1 MHPFANILQPLIDVF
16 ESVLLFFHDHVG
28 FSWGLSIIALTIV
41 VRAALVPLTL
51 KQIKSMQAMQRL
63 APEIKALQEKFK
75 DDKQRLQQ
83 ETMKFYQERKVNPFA
98 SCLPLALQMPVFI
111 SLFYML
117 RKDLRHDICP
127 DINPPSVANPKPCGS
142 TEASQ
147 FFFIPDITNNAH
159 GAVLITLIVLY
170 VGSQLLP
177 SIFMSTTADRNQRLI
192 MMGLPF
198 FFVPFV
204 IRFPAGLLVYWIT
217 TNLWTVGQG
226 LVIRRLSP
234 HPVPVVAG
242 KDGGST
248 RGSPG
253 GLLGMGKAVG
263 LSDNRGKQP
272 AEPTPERD
280 ENGASAEKA
289 ESRAAPPPPPR
300 KKKKRSGRRR

>member
-1 MHPFANILQPLIDVF
+1 MLPIANIFQPLIDAL
-16 ESVLLFFHDHVG
+16 ESVMLFFHDNIG
-28 FSWGLSIIALTIV
+28 FSWGFSIIFLTIV
-41 VRAALVPLTL
+41 VRAALIPLTF
-51 KQIKSMQAMQRL
+51 KQIRSMQAMQRV
-63 APEIKALQEKFK
+63 APQLKDLQSKYK
-75 DDKQRLQQ
+75 DDKQRQQQ
-83 ETMKFYQERKVNPFA
+83 ETMKFYQENKINPFA

-127 DINPPSVANPKPCGS
+127 AINPPQVANPKPCGAS
-142 TEASQ
+142 EASQ
-147 FFFIPDITNNAH
+147 FFFIPDITNTAH
-159 GAVLITLIVLY
+159 GAVLITLLVLY
-170 VGSQLLP
+170 VGSQLLS

-234 HPVPVVAG
+234 HPVPAATG

-248 RGSPG
+248 RGSPA
-253 GLLGMGKAVG
+253 GLLGMGKAMG
-263 LSDNRGKQP
+263 LSDNRGEQP
-272 AEPTPERD
+272 DERD
-280 ENGASAEKA
+280 ENGASAEKP
-289 ESRAAPPPPPR
+289 EPRAAPPPPPR